1 MAEKRSDVEYEIMDI
16 ADFKLP
22 FLGEPGGDASG
33 VAAWSQR
40 VAGWL
45 CFCCCRNIIT
55 PLRGH

>member
-1 MAEKRSDVEYEIMDI
+1 VAEKRSDVEYEIMDI

-45 CFCCCRNIIT
+45 CICCCRI
-55 PLRGH
+55 